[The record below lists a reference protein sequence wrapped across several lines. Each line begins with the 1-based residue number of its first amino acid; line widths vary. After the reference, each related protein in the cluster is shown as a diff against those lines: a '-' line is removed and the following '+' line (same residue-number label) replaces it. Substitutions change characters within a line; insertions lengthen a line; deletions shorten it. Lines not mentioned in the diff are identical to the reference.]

1 MRKLNRFTAFMG
13 YKFSPVFKK
22 VVYKNMRKKPISPM
36 ELKKATEFRD
46 INFGTTKFVA
56 HRGLSG
62 VNPENTAPA
71 FEAAGKHGNFYGIE
85 CDTHMATDG
94 VWMVAHDPNL
104 ETLFSGE
111 GDIKEHSSEELLK
124 LKMLRGANIGKH
136 LDVKM
141 CTLQEY
147 IDICKKYNCRPIIE
161 IKDHRTD
168 KMQNFYDM
176 LKKNGIEKTCIVISF
191 ILENLQ
197 VLNKIDKELE
207 MWYLVDYLTDKNI
220 QQAVDSGCKGMDF
233 SSDFNSPRPD
243 MIKKLLDKGL
253 VAACWTVDDKYH
265 LDAMVNAGV
274 TYITTN
280 SILPE

>member
-1 MRKLNRFTAFMG
+1 MKKLNRFTAFMG

-22 VVYKNMRKKPISPM
+22 AVYKNMRKKPISPM
-36 ELKKATEFRD
+36 ELKKATELRD
-46 INFGTTKFVA
+46 IDFGTTKFVA

-161 IKDHRTD
+161 IKDPRTD
-168 KMQNFYDM
+168 KTQSFYDM
-176 LKKNGIEKTCIVISF
+176 LKKNGIEKTCVVISF
-191 ILENLQ
+191 ILEDLQ

>member
-1 MRKLNRFTAFMG
+1 
-13 YKFSPVFKK
+13 
-22 VVYKNMRKKPISPM
+22 M
-36 ELKKATEFRD
+36 ELKKATELRD
-46 INFGTTKFVA
+46 IDFGTTKFVA

-161 IKDHRTD
+161 IKDPRTD
-168 KMQNFYDM
+168 KMQSFYDM
-176 LKKNGIEKTCIVISF
+176 LKKNGIEKTCVVISF
-191 ILENLQ
+191 ILEDLQ
-197 VLNKIDKELE
+197 VLNKIDRELE